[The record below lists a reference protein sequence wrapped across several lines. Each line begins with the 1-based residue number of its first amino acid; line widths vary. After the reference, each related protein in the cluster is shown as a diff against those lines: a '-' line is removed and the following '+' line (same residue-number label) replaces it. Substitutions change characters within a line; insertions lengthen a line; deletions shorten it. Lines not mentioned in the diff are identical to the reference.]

1 MILEN
6 RIAVVTGSGRGIGRA
21 IALRFAEEGA
31 RVVLMARTQSQIE
44 ETCRQVTAL
53 GREAIGVA
61 GDVSK
66 KADIESL
73 VRKTL
78 DRFGPPD
85 ILVNAAGI
93 SKRSLTVDYDDEA
106 WQQVIQVNLF
116 GTYLACKYFIK
127 TMLERKTGR
136 IINISSI
143 AGKIAQPFNSSY
155 AASKHGILGLTKT
168 LALEMGMMGVSG
180 ITVNAICPGPVKTD
194 MLEGEDGL
202 FAYLSKVS
210 GEKKENVFEKRMKS
224 QFIQGRILDP
234 DEIARLALYLASDD
248 AKGITGQSI
257 NIDGGQ
263 VMH

>member
-1 MILEN
+1 MKLEN
-6 RIAVVTGSGRGIGRA
+6 KIAVVTGGGRGIGRA
-21 IALRFAEEGA
+21 IALRFAKEGA
-31 RVVLMARTQSQIE
+31 RVVVMARSEGQID
-44 ETCRQVTAL
+44 ETCKQMMAL
-53 GREAIGVA
+53 GGEAFGVT

-66 KADIESL
+66 KADIENL
-73 VRKTL
+73 VRKSL

-93 SKRSLTVDYDDEA
+93 SKRSLTVDYDDED
-106 WQQVIQVNLF
+106 WQQVIQINLF

-127 TMLERKTGR
+127 TMLARKTGR

-168 LALEMGMMGVSG
+168 LALEMGMMGASG
-180 ITVNAICPGPVKTD
+180 ITVNAICPGPVKTE
-194 MLEGEDGL
+194 MLEGL
-202 FAYLSKVS
+202 FAFLSKVS
-210 GEKKENVFEKRMKS
+210 GEKKEDVFEKRMKS
-224 QFIQGRILDP
+224 QFIQGRMLDP
-234 DEIARLALYLASDD
+234 DEIAGLALYLASED

>member
-6 RIAVVTGSGRGIGRA
+6 KIAVVTGGGRGIGRA
-21 IALRFAEEGA
+21 IALKFAEEGA
-31 RVVLMARTQSQIE
+31 RVAVMARTQSQIE
-44 ETCRQVTAL
+44 DTCRQVTAL
-53 GREAIGVA
+53 GREAVGLS

-66 KADIESL
+66 KADIINF
-73 VRKTL
+73 VQKTL

-93 SKRSLTVDYDDEA
+93 SRRSLTVDYDDED

-136 IINISSI
+136 IINIASI

-168 LALEMGMMGVSG
+168 LALETGMMGASG
-180 ITVNAICPGPVKTD
+180 ITVNAICPGPVKTE
-194 MLEGEDGL
+194 MLEGL
-202 FAYLSKVS
+202 FAYLAQVS
-210 GEKKENVFEKRMKS
+210 GVKKEEVFEKRMKP
-224 QFIQGRILDP
+224 QFIQGRMLDP
-234 DEIARLALYLASDD
+234 DEIADLALYLASDQ

-257 NIDGGQ
+257 NIDGGH